1 MKNKIIIVFIALI
14 CSIAVV
20 LFYRTQF
27 QKQYDQT
34 YAKASESAKDAV
46 EEVKTLVLEGQK
58 TD

>member
-46 EEVKTLVLEGQK
+46 EEVKLWC
-58 TD
+58 